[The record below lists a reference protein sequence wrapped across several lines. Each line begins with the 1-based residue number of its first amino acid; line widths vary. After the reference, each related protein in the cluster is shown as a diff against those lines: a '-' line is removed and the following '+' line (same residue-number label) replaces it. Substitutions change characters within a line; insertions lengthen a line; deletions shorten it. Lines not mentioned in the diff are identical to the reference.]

1 MTNVEGRAAPRVL
14 HLHRARVQV
23 SFVALMS
30 VLFLTF
36 LDNTVVSPVLT
47 GVQAGLH
54 AGVPQLQWVVGG
66 YALAFASLMLMSGSM
81 GDLIGR
87 KSVLLAGVGVFVVGS
102 VLAALAHNVG
112 ELIVG
117 RVVMGVGAAGSE
129 PGTLSIL
136 RHIYPLQQARAR
148 ALGVWAAVSGLALA
162 AGPVIGGILVG
173 LWSWRALFWFNVL
186 FGALAFVAAWVALPS
201 RPPRER
207 GPMDVVGFAL
217 SALALSTVTFGI
229 IHGESVGYGADSVL
243 ALFVVSAVAAGLF
256 VVVELRVREPMLD
269 LRYFARPVFAGANAV
284 AFASY
289 FSIFSIFFFVALYL
303 EVVRNAGAY
312 RLAIDFLPLL
322 VGMVAASLVTGRWV
336 ARVGSRLP
344 MTVGSLLAAA
354 GVLTTNAVVAR
365 DPGLG
370 YLGWTMGLA
379 GVGFGIVVVPVTSDA
394 LNALPP
400 EHSGMAASTVN
411 TARELGAVT
420 GVAVLG
426 SLVNGQLTVQLMAR
440 LGAIGVPPAFRQ
452 EIITALTTGSIS
464 IRARQ
469 YAGGSKAIEAI
480 INRVVKAAYG
490 AFTHGLHIALTAAGA
505 LMVVAALV
513 AALTGSTCGAVVPEE
528 AEASSEA

>member
-1 MTNVEGRAAPRVL
+1 M
-14 HLHRARVQV
+14 
-23 SFVALMS
+23 SFIALMS

-47 GVQAGLH
+47 GVQSGLH

-81 GDLIGR
+81 GDVIGR
-87 KSVLLAGVGVFVVGS
+87 KVVLLAGVGVFILGS
-102 VLAALAHNVG
+102 VVSALAHNVT
-112 ELIVG
+112 ELIIG
-117 RVVMGVGAAGSE
+117 RVIMGMGAAGSE

-136 RHIYPLQQARAR
+136 RHIYPQQQARAR

-162 AGPVIGGILVG
+162 AGPVVGGILVG

-186 FGALAFVAAWVALPS
+186 FGALALVVATVALPS

-207 GPMDVVGFAL
+207 GPMDAVGFAL
-217 SALALSTVTFGI
+217 SALSLSTVTFAI
-229 IHGESVGYGADSVL
+229 IHGESVGYGAGSVMT
-243 ALFVVSAVAAGLF
+243 LFTVGVVAAILF

-269 LRYFARPVFAGANAV
+269 LRYFTRRTFAGANAV

-303 EVVRNAGAY
+303 EVIRGAGAY

-336 ARVGSRLP
+336 ARTGSRGP
-344 MTVGSLLAAA
+344 MVIGSLLAAA

-370 YLGWTMGLA
+370 LLGWTMGLA

-394 LNALPP
+394 LGALPS

-426 SLVNGQLTVQLMAR
+426 SLVNGQLTVQLMER
-440 LGAIGVPPAFRQ
+440 LRAIGVPPAFRE
-452 EIITALTTGSIS
+452 EIINALTTGTIS
-464 IRARQ
+464 AQARQ
-469 YAGGSKAIEAI
+469 YEGGSKAIQAI
-480 INRVVKAAYG
+480 INRVVKAAYD
-490 AFTHGLHIALTAAGA
+490 AFTSGLHIALNAAGL
-505 LMVVAALV
+505 LMVLAAGVALA
-513 AALTGSTCGAVVPEE
+513 TGSSAATSVEE
-528 AEASSEA
+528 GEGD